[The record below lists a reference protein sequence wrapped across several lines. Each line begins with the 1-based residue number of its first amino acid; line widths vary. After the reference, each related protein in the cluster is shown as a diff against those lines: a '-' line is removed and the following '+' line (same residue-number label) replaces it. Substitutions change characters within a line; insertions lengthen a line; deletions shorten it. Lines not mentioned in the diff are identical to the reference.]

1 MVKENKEDLAEF
13 RCKKC
18 GGGNTYV
25 KRMEGSED
33 YKLRVCRRCGFE
45 EKLSIEKIQKK

>member
-1 MVKENKEDLAEF
+1 MNKEKEDLSEF

-25 KRMEGSED
+25 KRAEGSED
-33 YKLRVCRRCGFE
+33 HKIRVCRRCGYE
-45 EKLSIEKIQKK
+45 EKLSVEKIQKK